1 MSERARPKVPLAD
14 AMNALNNEDW
24 GGKFKLQ

>member
-1 MSERARPKVPLAD
+1 MNERARPKVPMAD
-14 AMNALNNEDW
+14 AMNALHHEAW

>member
-14 AMNALNNEDW
+14 AMNALNHEAW